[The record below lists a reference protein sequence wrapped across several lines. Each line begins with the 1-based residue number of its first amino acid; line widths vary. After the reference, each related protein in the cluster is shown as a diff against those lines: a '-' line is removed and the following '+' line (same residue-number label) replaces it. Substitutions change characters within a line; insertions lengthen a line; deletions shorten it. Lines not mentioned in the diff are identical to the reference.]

1 MRLETYGQP
10 APCKPEDAVGKYEYL
25 SFRLGHSFMDEE
37 KGKRGEEKEEEE
49 KKETTKKKKKKKKK
63 CYLAD
68 TMSFFADLIGTHNA
82 DRSTCNL
89 HTILMENTED
99 NVSGNDASTDEIKL
113 SP

>member
-1 MRLETYGQP
+1 
-10 APCKPEDAVGKYEYL
+10 
-25 SFRLGHSFMDEE
+25 MDEE
-37 KGKRGEEKEEEE
+37 KGRRGEEKEEEE

-82 DRSTCNL
+82 VRSTRNL
-89 HTILMENTED
+89 DTILMENTED
-99 NVSGNDASTDEIKL
+99 NVSGNDESTDEIKL